1 MKTIRASAP
10 LREPLSLADAAARLC
25 GKFAK
30 KEFIQTDLAISYQY
44 FRRIS
49 THERP
54 TPPTL
59 LRRMDKVA
67 RERGQ
72 ILRLQIPELPDP
84 ITLGL
89 KSPLNLPS
97 LN

>member
-1 MKTIRASAP
+1 MSSLLSIESAAN
-10 LREPLSLADAAARLC
+10 LLC
-25 GKFAK
+25 GRFAK
-30 KEFIQTDLAISYQY
+30 KQFVQTDLAISYRY

-49 THERP
+49 KHERP
-54 TPPTL
+54 TPPAL
-59 LRRMDKVA
+59 IRRLDKVA
-67 RERGQ
+67 RERGE
-72 ILRLQIPELPDP
+72 ILRLQIPELPSP

>member
-1 MKTIRASAP
+1 MSSLSIESA
-10 LREPLSLADAAARLC
+10 ANRLC
-25 GKFAK
+25 GRFCK
-30 KEFIQTDLAISYQY
+30 KQFVQTDLAISYQY

-49 THERP
+49 KHERP
-54 TPPTL
+54 TPPSL
-59 LRRMDKVA
+59 IRRMDKVA
-67 RERGQ
+67 RERGE
-72 ILRLQIPELPDP
+72 ILRLQIPELPAP